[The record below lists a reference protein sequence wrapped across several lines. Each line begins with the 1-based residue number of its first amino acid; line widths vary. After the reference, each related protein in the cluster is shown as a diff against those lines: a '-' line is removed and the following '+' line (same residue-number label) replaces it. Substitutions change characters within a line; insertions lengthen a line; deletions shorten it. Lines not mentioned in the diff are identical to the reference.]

1 MAGGRRGWRRTVGA
15 AVIAVASVQVT
26 ACGSTPPRDPSPTAR
41 IAWVEATDDLEA
53 VGWAARHDP
62 SRHVRRAAVERVRDQ
77 DVLWQVA
84 TSDPDGTVRRQAIG
98 RLTDPRRL
106 VRIAT
111 TAAWWMDRAAAV
123 AVADDRALLQ
133 RVAAVDPDPEV
144 RREALERLLPDEL
157 RALVDAGVDRQRVEV
172 AAVLGPDDPLLE
184 VLARDEDPRVRA
196 AAVERTADPAFVERA
211 LADPDPLVRRTALGR
226 DAASDRARGLARSDP
241 DAGVRAAAV
250 RRVDDQTALLEIVR
264 DDPDRRVRAVAAS
277 RLTDQVALLD
287 VVATDHASPI
297 RAAAAARLDDR
308 RRLVELATSD
318 PSPEVR
324 AAAVRRISDQDA
336 LRSVAGSEDD
346 PRVRHEIAL
355 RVADPTVL
363 ASLAGAEAP
372 LATRLVAAS
381 RLDGGALADMA
392 REDPSWYVRWTAVG
406 RVEDDAVLAGMT
418 ADSHVE
424 VRERARRRRGAPG
437 CEGVLIA
444 CPRLRRMGH
453 RGESGSVIDRQPLRD
468 ALTEALSGLPISG
481 IEMDWVMEDTP
492 YLASEL
498 GVRATVWVERVEARF
513 VVGVTAVSATAR
525 GERAGRVA
533 DLTELVPDADWR
545 IVDQRPA
552 EVDAVAWL
560 AELLSRLDDLPDPGD
575 PNGLLAPAVE
585 VVHWRRAA
593 EPDP

>member
-1 MAGGRRGWRRTVGA
+1 MLL
-15 AVIAVASVQVT
+15 T
-26 ACGSTPPRDPSPTAR
+26 ACGSTPPRDSSPTAR
-41 IAWVEATDDLEA
+41 IAWVEAADDLEA

-62 SRHVRRAAVERVRDQ
+62 SRHVRRVAVDRVVDQ
-77 DVLWQVA
+77 DVLWEVA
-84 TSDPDGTVRRQAIG
+84 TSDPDGAVRRQAVA
-98 RLTDPRRL
+98 RLTDAGRL
-106 VRIAT
+106 DRIAT
-111 TAAWWMDRAAAV
+111 TAPWWKDRAAAV
-123 AVADDRALLQ
+123 AVAHDRALLQ

-157 RALVDAGVDRQRVEV
+157 RALVDAGGDRRRVEV
-172 AAVLGPDDPLLE
+172 AGVLEPEDPLLE

-196 AAVERTADPAFVERA
+196 AAVERTADPAVVERA

-241 DAGVRAAAV
+241 DAGVRAVAV
-250 RRVDDQTALLEIVR
+250 RRVDDQTALLEIAR
-264 DDPDRRVRAVAAS
+264 DDLDRRVRAVAAS
-277 RLTDQVALLD
+277 RLTDQATLVHIA
-287 VVATDHASPI
+287 ATDRAPEV
-297 RAAAAARLDDR
+297 RAAAAARLDDP

-318 PSPEVR
+318 PAPEVR
-324 AAAVRRISDQDA
+324 AAAVGRIADQDA
-336 LRSVAGSEDD
+336 LRSLAEAEDD
-346 PRVRHEIAL
+346 PHVRHQIAL
-355 RVADPTVL
+355 RVADPAVL
-363 ASLAGAEAP
+363 VSLAGAEAP
-372 LATRLVAAS
+372 LATRLVAVS

-392 REDPSWYVRWTAVG
+392 REDPMWYVRWTAAG
-406 RVEDDAVLAGMT
+406 RVEDDAVLEAMT

-424 VRERARRRRGAPG
+424 VRERALRRRGVPQ
-437 CEGVLIA
+437 CDGVLIA
-444 CPRLRRMGH
+444 CPRVAPSGQGEDRRS
-453 RGESGSVIDRQPLRD
+453 EVDRQPLRD

-481 IEMDWVMEDTP
+481 MEMDWVMEDTP

-533 DLTELVPDADWR
+533 DLTELMPDADGR

-585 VVHWRRAA
+585 VAHWRRAA